1 MQEKGKG
8 REDSFDPENEIRLA
22 MRSIKSSHC
31 AMTLV
36 TYGLRFLVVVCVIAA
51 AATFLHVNNY
61 RPKQIFLSCDR
72 PCHHL
77 DWPMI
82 CRLKLTLE
90 VFQSLS
96 KSCGDCPQNQT
107 ACLHN
112 HCITAD
118 GQRRGI
124 LTANRQLPGPTIQ
137 VCENDILV
145 IDVINRLPGK
155 AAAMHWR
162 GQSQVES
169 PFMDGA
175 PLITQCPIPSYTT
188 FQYKF
193 RASVAG
199 THLWHAHAGA
209 DVTNGIFG
217 ALIVKQADIKD
228 PHRSLYDIDDSNH
241 VVLVSQ
247 WQHSAEITFT
257 EGHAKPAILL
267 INGRG
272 RQPNGPNVPYTT
284 FTVVPGRRHRFRIAN
299 AGGAGSCPITISV
312 DAHPM
317 LLIALDGQPVEPRQV
332 TSITLAKG
340 ERADIV
346 LKANKRVASYW
357 MHVHTSKECGTSP
370 INGAAILSYKGSTM
384 ESPLSSTEVI
394 NDPEIEE
401 TSRVTMTT
409 NPAEKCENP
418 ESLCVT
424 EIQALR
430 KIPSVLAKPRTDI
443 TIRLP
448 INYKFQANDFVVNGA
463 ETRILNVNNVTFT
476 YPSSPL
482 LTQGVDIA
490 EESLCSFSSD
500 DEDVRNENNETTTLS
515 PRCQHGDGIVSDTC
529 ECVHVRY
536 IPLDSTVEIILLDQ
550 GGLDDLV
557 YHLHGYNFYIV
568 GARKFDRSVSLQE
581 LKSLDDKG
589 QLFTR
594 NLDCTVAKDTVVV
607 PKFGAVAI
615 RFKANNPG
623 YWMLRDE
630 HSPYWTRG
638 LDVILQVGE
647 NSDMAS
653 APQDFPKCGSFVGPD
668 YFLI

>member
-1 MQEKGKG
+1 
-8 REDSFDPENEIRLA
+8 
-22 MRSIKSSHC
+22 
-31 AMTLV
+31 MTLV

-384 ESPLSSTEVI
+384 ESPLSSTEAI

-430 KIPSVLAKPRTDI
+430 KIPSVLAKPRTDV

-515 PRCQHGDGIVSDTC
+515 PRCQHGDGIISDTC

>member
-1 MQEKGKG
+1 M
-8 REDSFDPENEIRLA
+8 RASTSADLPMMLA
-22 MRSIKSSHC
+22 
-31 AMTLV
+31 
-36 TYGLRFLVVVCVIAA
+36 TYGLRFLVVVFTIAA

-96 KSCGDCPQNQT
+96 KSCGDCPQNET
-107 ACLHN
+107 ACLSE
-112 HCITAD
+112 HCVSAD

-124 LTANRQLPGPTIQ
+124 LTANRQLPGPIIQ

-145 IDVINRLPGK
+145 VDVINRIPGK
-155 AAAMHWR
+155 TAAMHWR
-162 GQSQVES
+162 GQTQIET
-169 PFMDGA
+169 PHMDGA
-175 PLITQCPIPSYTT
+175 PLVTQCPIPSYTT

-193 RASVAG
+193 RASSAG

-228 PHRSLYDIDDSNH
+228 PHRALYDIDDSNH

-247 WQHSAEITFT
+247 WQHSTEITFT
-257 EGHAKPAILL
+257 DGHAKPAILL
-267 INGRG
+267 VNGRG
-272 RQPNGPNVPYTT
+272 RQPNGPNVPLTR
-284 FTVVPGRRHRFRIAN
+284 FTVIPGRRHRFRVAN

-312 DAHPM
+312 DAHPL
-317 LLIALDGQPVEPRQV
+317 LLIALDGQPVEPRQIA
-332 TSITLAKG
+332 SITLAKG
-340 ERADIV
+340 ERADFV

-357 MHVHTSKECGTSP
+357 MNVYTSKECAISP
-370 INGAAILSYKGSTM
+370 INGAAILEYKGSSTKD
-384 ESPLSSTEVI
+384 PLPVAEATEQSEV
-394 NDPEIEE
+394 EE
-401 TSRVTMTT
+401 VGVAMTT
-409 NPAEKCENP
+409 NPAAKCENP

-424 EIQALR
+424 ELHALR
-430 KIPSVLAKPRTDI
+430 KIPAALGKPKTDV

-448 INYKFQANDFVVNGA
+448 INYKLQTNDIVGNSGV
-463 ETRILNVNNVTFT
+463 EMRVLNVNNATFT

-482 LTQGVDIA
+482 LTQGADVS
-490 EESLCSFSSD
+490 EETMCSSTP
-500 DEDVRNENNETTTLS
+500 DEDDARVENNETASLS
-515 PRCQHGDGIVSDTC
+515 SRRCRRSDATASDVC

-536 IPLDSTVEIILLDQ
+536 IPLGATVEIILLDQ

-557 YHLHGYNFYIV
+557 YHLHGYTFYVV
-568 GARKFDRSVSLQE
+568 GARKFGRSVSLQE
-581 LKSLDDKG
+581 LKSLDDRG
-589 QLFTR
+589 QLFSR

-607 PKFGAVAI
+607 PKFGAVAL
-615 RFKANNPG
+615 RFKADNPG

-630 HSPYWTRG
+630 HAAEWTRG
-638 LDVILQVGE
+638 LDVILQVGQT
-647 NSDMAS
+647 SDMVP
-653 APQDFPKCGSFVGPD
+653 APEDFPKCGSFVGPD

>member
-1 MQEKGKG
+1 M
-8 REDSFDPENEIRLA
+8 RASTSADLPMMLA
-22 MRSIKSSHC
+22 
-31 AMTLV
+31 
-36 TYGLRFLVVVCVIAA
+36 TYGLRFLVVIFTIAA

-96 KSCGDCPQNQT
+96 KSCGDCPQNET
-107 ACLHN
+107 ACLSD
-112 HCITAD
+112 HCVSAD

-124 LTANRQLPGPTIQ
+124 LTANRQLPGPIIQ

-145 IDVINRLPGK
+145 VDVINRIPGK
-155 AAAMHWR
+155 TAAMHWR
-162 GQSQVES
+162 GQTQIET
-169 PFMDGA
+169 PHMDGA
-175 PLITQCPIPSYTT
+175 PLVTQCPIPSYTT

-193 RASVAG
+193 RASSAG

-228 PHRSLYDIDDSNH
+228 PHRALYDIDDSDH

-247 WQHSAEITFT
+247 WQHSTEITFT
-257 EGHAKPAILL
+257 DGHAKPAILL
-267 INGRG
+267 VNGRG
-272 RQPNGPNVPYTT
+272 RQPNGPNVPLTR
-284 FTVVPGRRHRFRIAN
+284 FTVIPGRRHRFRVAN

-312 DAHPM
+312 DAHPL
-317 LLIALDGQPVEPRQV
+317 LLIALDGQPVEPRQIA
-332 TSITLAKG
+332 SITLAKG
-340 ERADIV
+340 ERADFV

-357 MHVHTSKECGTSP
+357 MNVYTSKECAISP
-370 INGAAILSYKGSTM
+370 INGAAILEYKGSSTKD
-384 ESPLSSTEVI
+384 PLPVTEATEQSEV
-394 NDPEIEE
+394 EE
-401 TSRVTMTT
+401 VRVAMTT
-409 NPAEKCENP
+409 NPAAKCENP

-424 EIQALR
+424 ELHALR
-430 KIPSVLAKPRTDI
+430 KIPAALGKPKTDV

-448 INYKFQANDFVVNGA
+448 INYKLQTNDIVGNSGV
-463 ETRILNVNNVTFT
+463 EMRVLNVNNATFT

-482 LTQGVDIA
+482 LTQGADVS
-490 EESLCSFSSD
+490 EETMCSSTP
-500 DEDVRNENNETTTLS
+500 DEDDARVENNETASLS
-515 PRCQHGDGIVSDTC
+515 SRRCRRSDATASDVC

-536 IPLDSTVEIILLDQ
+536 IPLGATVEIILLDQ

-557 YHLHGYNFYIV
+557 YHLHGYTFYVV
-568 GARKFDRSVSLQE
+568 GARKFGRSVSLHE
-581 LKSLDDKG
+581 LKSLDDRG
-589 QLFTR
+589 QLLSR

-607 PKFGAVAI
+607 PKFGAVAL
-615 RFKANNPG
+615 RFKADNPG
-623 YWMLRDE
+623 YWILRDE
-630 HSPYWTRG
+630 HAAEWTRG
-638 LDVILQVGE
+638 LDVILQVGQT
-647 NSDMAS
+647 SDMVP
-653 APQDFPKCGSFVGPD
+653 APEDFPKCGSFVGPD

>member
-1 MQEKGKG
+1 M
-8 REDSFDPENEIRLA
+8 RASTSADLPMMLA
-22 MRSIKSSHC
+22 
-31 AMTLV
+31 
-36 TYGLRFLVVVCVIAA
+36 TYGLRFLVVVFTIAA

-96 KSCGDCPQNQT
+96 KSCGDCPQNET
-107 ACLHN
+107 ACLSD
-112 HCITAD
+112 HCVSAD

-124 LTANRQLPGPTIQ
+124 LTANRQLPGPIIQ

-145 IDVINRLPGK
+145 VDVINRIPGK
-155 AAAMHWR
+155 TAAMHWR
-162 GQSQVES
+162 GQTQIET
-169 PFMDGA
+169 PHMDGA
-175 PLITQCPIPSYTT
+175 PLVTQCPIPSYTT

-193 RASVAG
+193 RASSAG

-228 PHRSLYDIDDSNH
+228 PHRALYDIDDSNH

-247 WQHSAEITFT
+247 WQHSTEITFT
-257 EGHAKPAILL
+257 DGHAKPAILL
-267 INGRG
+267 VNGRG
-272 RQPNGPNVPYTT
+272 RQPNGPNVPLTR
-284 FTVVPGRRHRFRIAN
+284 FTVIPGRRHRFRVAN

-312 DAHPM
+312 DAHPL
-317 LLIALDGQPVEPRQV
+317 LLIALDGQPVEPRQIA
-332 TSITLAKG
+332 SITLAKG
-340 ERADIV
+340 ERGDFV

-357 MHVHTSKECGTSP
+357 MNVYTSKECAISP
-370 INGAAILSYKGSTM
+370 INGAAILEYKGSSTKD
-384 ESPLSSTEVI
+384 PLPVAEAIEQSEV
-394 NDPEIEE
+394 EE
-401 TSRVTMTT
+401 VGVAMTT
-409 NPAEKCENP
+409 NPAAKCENP

-424 EIQALR
+424 ELHALR
-430 KIPSVLAKPRTDI
+430 KIPAALGKPKTDV

-448 INYKFQANDFVVNGA
+448 INYKLQTNDIVGNSGV
-463 ETRILNVNNVTFT
+463 EMRVLNVNNATFT

-482 LTQGVDIA
+482 LTQGADVS
-490 EESLCSFSSD
+490 EETMCSSTP
-500 DEDVRNENNETTTLS
+500 DEDDARVENNETASLS
-515 PRCQHGDGIVSDTC
+515 SRRCRRSDATASDVC

-536 IPLDSTVEIILLDQ
+536 IPLGATVEIILLDQ

-557 YHLHGYNFYIV
+557 YHLHGYTFYVV
-568 GARKFDRSVSLQE
+568 GARKFGRSVSLQE
-581 LKSLDDKG
+581 LKSLDDRG
-589 QLFTR
+589 QLLSR

-607 PKFGAVAI
+607 PKFGAVAL
-615 RFKANNPG
+615 RFKADNPG

-630 HSPYWTRG
+630 HAAEWTRG
-638 LDVILQVGE
+638 LDVILQVGHT
-647 NSDMAS
+647 SDMVP
-653 APQDFPKCGSFVGPD
+653 APEDFPKCGSFVGPD

>member
-1 MQEKGKG
+1 M
-8 REDSFDPENEIRLA
+8 RASTSADLPMMLA
-22 MRSIKSSHC
+22 
-31 AMTLV
+31 
-36 TYGLRFLVVVCVIAA
+36 TYGLRFLVVVFTIAA

-96 KSCGDCPQNQT
+96 KSCGDCPQNET
-107 ACLHN
+107 ACLSD
-112 HCITAD
+112 HCVSAD

-124 LTANRQLPGPTIQ
+124 LTANRQLPGPIIQ

-145 IDVINRLPGK
+145 VDVINRIPGK
-155 AAAMHWR
+155 TAAMHWR
-162 GQSQVES
+162 GQTQIET
-169 PFMDGA
+169 PHMDGA
-175 PLITQCPIPSYTT
+175 PLVTQCPIPSYTT

-193 RASVAG
+193 RASSAG

-228 PHRSLYDIDDSNH
+228 PHRALYDIDDSNH

-247 WQHSAEITFT
+247 WQHSTEITFT
-257 EGHAKPAILL
+257 DGHAKPAILL
-267 INGRG
+267 VNGRG
-272 RQPNGPNVPYTT
+272 RQPNGPNVPLTR
-284 FTVVPGRRHRFRIAN
+284 FTVIPGRRHRFRVAN

-312 DAHPM
+312 DAHPL
-317 LLIALDGQPVEPRQV
+317 LLIALDGQPVEPRQIA
-332 TSITLAKG
+332 SITLAKG
-340 ERADIV
+340 ERADFV

-357 MHVHTSKECGTSP
+357 MNVYTSKECAISP
-370 INGAAILSYKGSTM
+370 INGAAILEYKGSSTKD
-384 ESPLSSTEVI
+384 PLPVAEATEQSEV
-394 NDPEIEE
+394 EE
-401 TSRVTMTT
+401 VGVAMTT
-409 NPAEKCENP
+409 NPAAKCENP

-424 EIQALR
+424 ELHALR
-430 KIPSVLAKPRTDI
+430 KIPAALGKPKTDV

-448 INYKFQANDFVVNGA
+448 INYKLQTNDIVGNSGV
-463 ETRILNVNNVTFT
+463 EMRVLNVNNATFT

-482 LTQGVDIA
+482 LTQGADVS
-490 EESLCSFSSD
+490 EETMCSSTP
-500 DEDVRNENNETTTLS
+500 DEDDARVENNETASLS
-515 PRCQHGDGIVSDTC
+515 SRRCRRSDATASDVC

-536 IPLDSTVEIILLDQ
+536 IPLGATVEIILLDQ

-557 YHLHGYNFYIV
+557 YHLHGYTFYVV
-568 GARKFDRSVSLQE
+568 GARKFGRSVSLQE
-581 LKSLDDKG
+581 LKSLDDRG
-589 QLFTR
+589 QLLSR

-607 PKFGAVAI
+607 PKFGAVAL
-615 RFKANNPG
+615 RFKADNPG

-630 HSPYWTRG
+630 HAAEWTRG
-638 LDVILQVGE
+638 LDVILQVGHT
-647 NSDMAS
+647 SDMVP
-653 APQDFPKCGSFVGPD
+653 APEDFPKCGSFVGPD

>member
-1 MQEKGKG
+1 M
-8 REDSFDPENEIRLA
+8 RASTSADLPMMLA
-22 MRSIKSSHC
+22 
-31 AMTLV
+31 
-36 TYGLRFLVVVCVIAA
+36 TYGLRFLVVVFTIAA

-96 KSCGDCPQNQT
+96 KSCGDCPHNET
-107 ACLHN
+107 ACLSD
-112 HCITAD
+112 HCVSAD

-124 LTANRQLPGPTIQ
+124 LTANRQLPGPIIQ

-145 IDVINRLPGK
+145 VDVINRIPGK
-155 AAAMHWR
+155 TAAMHWR
-162 GQSQVES
+162 GQTQIET
-169 PFMDGA
+169 PHMDGA
-175 PLITQCPIPSYTT
+175 PLVTQCPIPSYTT

-193 RASVAG
+193 RASSAG

-228 PHRSLYDIDDSNH
+228 PHRALYDIDDSDH

-247 WQHSAEITFT
+247 WQHSTEITFT
-257 EGHAKPAILL
+257 DGHAKPAILL
-267 INGRG
+267 VNGRG
-272 RQPNGPNVPYTT
+272 RQPNGPNVPLTR
-284 FTVVPGRRHRFRIAN
+284 FTVIPGRRHRFRVAN

-312 DAHPM
+312 DAHPL
-317 LLIALDGQPVEPRQV
+317 LLIALDGQPVEPRQIA
-332 TSITLAKG
+332 SITLAKG
-340 ERADIV
+340 ERADFV

-357 MHVHTSKECGTSP
+357 MNVHTSKECAVSP
-370 INGAAILSYKGSTM
+370 INGAAILEYKGSSTKD
-384 ESPLSSTEVI
+384 PLPVAEATEQS
-394 NDPEIEE
+394 EAEE
-401 TSRVTMTT
+401 VGVAMTT
-409 NPAEKCENP
+409 NPAAKCENP

-424 EIQALR
+424 ELHALR
-430 KIPSVLAKPRTDI
+430 KIPAALGQPKTDV

-448 INYKFQANDFVVNGA
+448 INYKLQTSDIVGNSGVEMRV
-463 ETRILNVNNVTFT
+463 LNVNNATFT

-482 LTQGVDIA
+482 LTQGADVS
-490 EESLCSFSSD
+490 EETMCSSTP
-500 DEDVRNENNETTTLS
+500 DEDDARVENNETASLS
-515 PRCQHGDGIVSDTC
+515 SRRCRRSDATASDVC

-536 IPLDSTVEIILLDQ
+536 IPLGATVEIILLDQ

-557 YHLHGYNFYIV
+557 YHLHGYTFYVV
-568 GARKFDRSVSLQE
+568 GARKFGRSVSLHE
-581 LKSLDDKG
+581 LKSLDDRG
-589 QLFTR
+589 QLLSR

-607 PKFGAVAI
+607 PKFGAVAL
-615 RFKANNPG
+615 RFKADNPG

-630 HSPYWTRG
+630 HAAEWTRG
-638 LDVILQVGE
+638 LDVILQVGQT
-647 NSDMAS
+647 SDMVP
-653 APQDFPKCGSFVGPD
+653 APEDFPKCGSFVGPD

>member
-1 MQEKGKG
+1 
-8 REDSFDPENEIRLA
+8 
-22 MRSIKSSHC
+22 MRSLKSTHC
-31 AMTLV
+31 TMTLS
-36 TYGLRFLVVVCVIAA
+36 TYCLRFLVVVFMIAA

-61 RPKQIFLSCDR
+61 RPKQTFLSCDR

-96 KSCGDCPQNQT
+96 KSCGDCPVNET

-112 HCITAD
+112 HCVTAD

-145 IDVINRLPGK
+145 VDVINRLPGK

-162 GQSQVES
+162 GQSQFES

-175 PLITQCPIPSYTT
+175 PLVTQCPIPSYTT

-247 WQHSAEITFT
+247 WQHSADITFT

-267 INGRG
+267 INGKG
-272 RQPNGPNVPYTT
+272 RQPNGPNVPYAT

-312 DAHPM
+312 DAHP
-317 LLIALDGQPVEPRQV
+317 LQLIALDGQPVEPRQV
-332 TSITLAKG
+332 ASITLAKG
-340 ERADIV
+340 ERADFI

-357 MHVHTSKECGTSP
+357 MNVHTSKECGTSP
-370 INGAAILSYKGSTM
+370 IHGAAILKYKGSTT
-384 ESPLSSTEVI
+384 ENPLSVTEAI
-394 NDPEIEE
+394 DQPEVDET
-401 TSRVTMTT
+401 TSRVAMTT

-418 ESLCVT
+418 ENLCVT

-430 KIPSVLAKPRTDI
+430 KIPSVLAKPRTDVI
-443 TIRLP
+443 IRLP
-448 INYKFQANDFVVNGA
+448 INYKFQTNDIVGNGGA
-463 ETRILNVNNVTFT
+463 ETRILNVNNDTFT

-482 LTQGVDIA
+482 LTQGADVS
-490 EESLCSFSSD
+490 EESLCSPD
-500 DEDVRNENNETTTLS
+500 DEDSRNENNETASLS
-515 PRCQHGDGIVSDTC
+515 SRRCRRGDGIVLDTC

-536 IPLDSTVEIILLDQ
+536 IPFGATVEIILFDQ

-557 YHLHGYNFYIV
+557 YHLHGYSFYVV
-568 GARKFDRSVSLQE
+568 GARKFGRSVSLHE
-581 LKSLDDKG
+581 LKSLDEKG
-589 QLFTR
+589 QLFNR

-630 HSPYWTRG
+630 HAAYWTRG

-647 NSDMAS
+647 NSDMVP